1 MCLSQR
7 TDDLFSMLQQML
19 GLLSLVVLLWMDGK
33 DEGSEGFHENDC
45 RSRALS
51 SGHVTFNGVKI

>member
-19 GLLSLVVLLWMDGK
+19 GLLLLVVLLAVDGW
-33 DEGSEGFHENDC
+33 E
-45 RSRALS
+45 R
-51 SGHVTFNGVKI
+51 